1 MPVVVTEKAL
11 ETTKLFRRKTVYRTG
26 AGRLQW
32 GEGMAIVQ
40 EEEKHKRKSF
50 YKRKSKSFRVNSNY
64 TE

>member
-1 MPVVVTEKAL
+1 MPVVVIEKAL
-11 ETTKLFRRKTVYRTG
+11 ETKRSFRRKTMYRTG

-40 EEEKHKRKSF
+40 QTN
-50 YKRKSKSFRVNSNY
+50 KRKSKSFRINNNY

>member
-1 MPVVVTEKAL
+1 MPAVVTEKAL
-11 ETTKLFRRKTVYRTG
+11 ETTKLFRRKTIYRTG

-40 EEEKHKRKSF
+40 QTN
-50 YKRKSKSFRVNSNY
+50 KRKSKSFRVNSNY